1 MSHNLTTGPV
11 GGHLLRQ
18 GAPMTVG
25 LIAIFSFEAVDLFF
39 ISMLGDKPLAAVSFT
54 FPVIWLLVG
63 IGIGFEAGAS
73 SCISRAIGKG
83 NQHLAK
89 RLTTDTVIFAT
100 GVGICLATT
109 GVMTI
114 QPVFRLL
121 GATDELMPL
130 IEDFMVIRYWVDP
143 VEAALWTSLASIR
156 ARGNTLFE
164 GKVIT
169 SAAVLNACLDPL
181 FIFGLFGFPQL
192 GIQGAAVA
200 SLLSNLTMLSLMLFY
215 FGPRLKVYANPF
227 VSIGEILNSWRHMLV
242 IGVPAMV
249 TNAIVPIS
257 NAIVIS
263 MVAAYGID
271 AVAGFGI
278 AMRIEPMALIPFY
291 ALSAVSSPFAGQN
304 LGAGQFDRIIEARNV
319 VAKFCFGFGLF
330 LVVVL
335 FFVAGPVASLFSDSP
350 EIRRVAVEYLWLV
363 SISYGA
369 YGLVMSVC
377 ATFNGIGVP
386 IPGLVL
392 SVSRVIVVFLP
403 LAFMGRWLLE
413 LNGLFIAA
421 ALSNLIV
428 GVYAF
433 LWLGRR
439 VRQTKSQSNVA
450 EPLTT

>member
-1 MSHNLTTGPV
+1 MSNNLTTGPV

-89 RLTTDTVIFAT
+89 RLTTDTVMFAT

-181 FIFGLFGFPQL
+181 FIFGLFGFPRL
-192 GIQGAAVA
+192 EIQGAAVA

-227 VSIGEILNSWRHMLV
+227 VSIWEILDSWRHMLV

-257 NAIVIS
+257 NAIVVS

-304 LGAGQFDRIIEARNV
+304 LGAGQFDRILEARNV
-319 VAKFCFGFGLF
+319 VAKFCFGFGLL
-330 LVVVL
+330 LVAVL
-335 FFVAGPVASLFSDSP
+335 FFAAGPVASLFSDSP

-369 YGLVMSVC
+369 YGLVMSAC

-403 LAFMGRWLLE
+403 LALVGRWLLE

-421 ALSNLIV
+421 ALSNLIL
-428 GVYAF
+428 GVCAF

-439 VRQTKSQSNVA
+439 VRHIKLQSTIA